1 MSAVLLAAVRRAWSS
16 LGDPLPGLVVALSGG
31 PDSVA
36 LARAL
41 LAVRPAPTIPL
52 VLAHLNHQLRGADS
66 DADEAF
72 VRAFSADNFHLV
84 CHQLDIRG
92 IAHKEQANL
101 EAIARRERYRWLADV
116 ARLQGL
122 RFIVTGHT
130 ANDQAETVM
139 HRLLRGTGLAGLRG
153 IAFRRAVE
161 AGIEVV
167 RPLLCLS
174 REQVLAYLR
183 DIGQTARHDAS
194 NEDRRFTRNRLRHE
208 LLPQLQR
215 DWNPRIVEILG
226 RLAQQAEEVC
236 QDEDDQARR
245 LLQQVELPR
254 AGTWIILDA
263 ERLRQASRR
272 LSRAALRLVWQR
284 EGWSMNEMGF
294 VEYERLVDLLATTG
308 ASDLPG
314 GIHARR
320 QGRVLQLRP

>member
-1 MSAVLLAAVRRAWSS
+1 
-16 LGDPLPGLVVALSGG
+16 
-31 PDSVA
+31 
-36 LARAL
+36 
-41 LAVRPAPTIPL
+41 
-52 VLAHLNHQLRGADS
+52 
-66 DADEAF
+66 
-72 VRAFSADNFHLV
+72 
-84 CHQLDIRG
+84 
-92 IAHKEQANL
+92 
-101 EAIARRERYRWLADV
+101 
-116 ARLQGL
+116 
-122 RFIVTGHT
+122 
-130 ANDQAETVM
+130 
-139 HRLLRGTGLAGLRG
+139 
-153 IAFRRAVE
+153 
-161 AGIEVV
+161 
-167 RPLLCLS
+167 LS